1 MWTHQSVV
9 MIASRSPKVMK
20 MVAGAT
26 APGGPVGVGY
36 IRPAGRIYA
45 TPTARRWA
53 APEMRY
59 GVIFES
65 VPETGAGG
73 RRMTMRVLS
82 ICVVLSLLV
91 AAAGA
96 LLAQKQVSD
105 DVIYD
110 QVRRKLANDPDV
122 KGGTFDV
129 KVESGVVTIG
139 GVVEKEKFKAK
150 AERLAKK
157 VHGVRQVV
165 LQIQIKKKS

>member
-1 MWTHQSVV
+1 
-9 MIASRSPKVMK
+9 
-20 MVAGAT
+20 
-26 APGGPVGVGY
+26 
-36 IRPAGRIYA
+36 
-45 TPTARRWA
+45 
-53 APEMRY
+53 MR
-59 GVIFES
+59 
-65 VPETGAGG
+65 
-73 RRMTMRVLS
+73 MRVFS
-82 ICVVLSLLV
+82 ICLIVSLLV

-105 DVIYD
+105 DLIYD

-129 KVESGVVTIG
+129 TVESGVVTIR

-165 LQIQIKKKS
+165 SQIQIKKKS